1 MAEAFLKAMAG
12 HRFEAHSAGLDPGE
26 LNPLAVEVMKE
37 VGINI
42 SRNKTK
48 NVFDFYKHGEFF
60 SYVVTVCDEATA
72 ERCPIFPGVT
82 RRIHWSLEDPASF
95 EGSREERLARTRE
108 VRDAIRVKVKEFIQ
122 ETD

>member
-37 VGINI
+37 VGIDI

-48 NVFDFYKHGEFF
+48 NVFDFYKRGEFF